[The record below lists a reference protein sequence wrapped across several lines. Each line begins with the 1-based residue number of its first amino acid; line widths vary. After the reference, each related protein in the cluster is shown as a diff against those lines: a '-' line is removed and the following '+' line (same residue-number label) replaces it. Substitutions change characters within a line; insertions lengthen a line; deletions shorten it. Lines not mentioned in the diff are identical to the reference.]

1 MFTIKKHFHLITML
15 CFLTAS
21 LSLQHLWAEERF
33 SKKTLPD
40 QQNAEEKKEIVP
52 TQNQPQISL
61 DSTQYDAGEVY
72 EGDVIVHAFTVRNTG
87 TAQLNIEK
95 VKAG

>member
-15 CFLTAS
+15 CFLTAA
-21 LSLQHLWAEERF
+21 LSIQHLWAEERF

-40 QQNAEEKKEIVP
+40 QQSAEEKQEKAS
-52 TQNQPQISL
+52 TQNQPQISI